1 MQSVLARGQMH
12 AHEVVSHEN
21 GARQVDLDEGHRHE
35 QLLESR

>member
-21 GARQVDLDEGHRHE
+21 GARQVELEDGHKHE
-35 QLLESR
+35 QLAESR